1 MKLRTT
7 KTAVENARLLLP
19 KLLAKYFKAGRKAAD
34 GKQSPRKLHGFRLAT
49 KQFRYSLEL
58 FRPCYG
64 PSLDRKLAALS
75 ELQSALGKLSD
86 YASVRTILPGDKA
99 LEAKLERASKKKL
112 KEFREQWAAFDAD
125 GQQKRW
131 RHYLEKS
138 K

>member
-7 KTAVENARLLLP
+7 KTAGENARLMLP
-19 KLLAKYFKAGRKAAD
+19 KLLEKYFKAGRKAAG
-34 GKQSPRKLHGFRLAT
+34 GKKSPRKLHGFRLAT
-49 KQFRYSLEL
+49 KRFRYSLEL

-86 YASVRTILPGDKA
+86 YASVRTVLAGDKA
-99 LEAKLERASKKKL
+99 LEAKLERASEKRL
-112 KEFREQWAAFDAD
+112 KEFRQKWAAFDAD

>member
-1 MKLRTT
+1 MKLKTT
-7 KTAVENARLLLP
+7 KTTGENARVLLP
-19 KLLAKYFKAGRKAAD
+19 KLLEKYFKAGRKAAD
-34 GKQSPRKLHGFRLAT
+34 DKQSPRKLHGFRLAT

-64 PSLDRKLAALS
+64 ASLDRRLAALG

-86 YASVRTILPGDKA
+86 YESVRTTLAGDTA

-112 KEFREQWAAFDAD
+112 KEFREKWAAFDAD

-131 RHYLEKS
+131 RHYLEKT